1 MLVGKTKGLGLDI
14 PQALFFFS
22 FSFFRSWLD
31 SPAHCCQACLYARLR
46 KYLSH
51 KGSSTVEISPCIFV
65 CVCAVSSSSC
75 LHNFR
80 VFCVIVVRKVP
91 WVTPTFCLDVH
102 TVLTCQS
109 TSHGGALSWHQSSL
123 EIPVL
128 QGGGKRQKRDGKGWA
143 DCVCTCPHS
152 KLFFLLNA

>member
-22 FSFFRSWLD
+22 FYFFRSWLN

-80 VFCVIVVRKVP
+80 VFLRNCCKKGTLGDTYLLFRCAHCADLPEHLP
-91 WVTPTFCLDVH
+91 WRCSVLAPEFFGNTCFARRWEETEEGWEGVGRLCLH
-102 TVLTCQS
+102 MS
-109 TSHGGALSWHQSSL
+109 A
-123 EIPVL
+123 
-128 QGGGKRQKRDGKGWA
+128 
-143 DCVCTCPHS
+143 
-152 KLFFLLNA
+152 